1 MLHYCS
7 GTDSIVCPSVCL
19 FTIDAINSCM
29 TSNRLKLN
37 MDKTQFIWLGTAQ
50 QLAKVN
56 IRAIALT
63 GVNIHLSDNVT
74 CLGILIDSQ
83 LTFADYV
90 KKLAG
95 NCFYQLQQL
104 RVIRR
109 TLSTDAAKTL
119 VHALI
124 SCRVD
129 YCNSIL

>member
-1 MLHYCS
+1 M
-7 GTDSIVCPSVCL
+7 
-19 FTIDAINSCM
+19 F
-29 TSNRLKLN
+29 
-37 MDKTQFIWLGTAQ
+37 WLGTAQ

-56 IRAIALT
+56 IRAIALI
-63 GVNIHLSDNVT
+63 GVNIHLSDKVT
-74 CLGILIDSQ
+74 CLGVLIDSQ

-95 NCFYQLQQL
+95 NCFYQLQL

-129 YCNSIL
+129 YCNSRLYSTARVQLTCVRSSQC